1 MLKTSEDLPTL
12 LEVTRDSRRM
22 RSLIFRVETEDIIPQ
37 GPTLWGRNPNT
48 FKRVSDTQTLRY
60 AHNPQKSGHCH
71 SKNDI
76 GVSVSVSECGST
88 RQSSV
93 ALLTMLTLLTLP
105 TLLRGGSNK
114 IVSFNGQVS
123 FKGEGGGVNSKLHK
137 PFLKLR
143 LFI

>member
-22 RSLIFRVETEDIIPQ
+22 RSLIFRVETEDFTPQ
-37 GPTLWGRNPNT
+37 GSTLWGRNPNT

-76 GVSVSVSECGST
+76 GVSVSVSKT
-88 RQSSV
+88 
-93 ALLTMLTLLTLP
+93 
-105 TLLRGGSNK
+105 
-114 IVSFNGQVS
+114 IVSGTAYNADAAYAAYTA
-123 FKGEGGGVNSKLHK
+123 EGG
-137 PFLKLR
+137 
-143 LFI
+143 